1 MYTDKPN
8 NKKNTC
14 YCVGGNF
21 WRLGNHW
28 EPAPQYFFA
37 DAPPETDI
45 EDSLL
50 QRDEY
55 IYELQV

>member
-1 MYTDKPN
+1 MWEAIFGDL
-8 NKKNTC
+8 
-14 YCVGGNF
+14 VIIGN
-21 WRLGNHW
+21 LL
-28 EPAPQYFFA
+28 PQYFFA